1 MLRVSLHKIAFAA
14 CYGLYASEQEI
25 PNDFEVDVDVT
36 FDMLD
41 PPFLDYVL
49 VHAAVRAAFS
59 EIRER
64 QTLEHAA
71 LHIQQSVR
79 QLAGESAAE
88 VRVAV
93 RKLRPPI
100 DGQVAYSEVCV
111 GER

>member
-1 MLRVSLHKIAFAA
+1 MLRVSLHKIAFSA
-14 CYGLYASEQEI
+14 CYGLYDSEQEI
-25 PNDFEVDVDVT
+25 PNDFEVDVDVI
-36 FDMLD
+36 FEQED
-41 PPFLDYVL
+41 PPFLDYVA
-49 VHAAVRAAFS
+49 VHNVVRRTFS

-71 LHIQQSVR
+71 LRIQESLR
-79 QLAGESAAE
+79 QLAADSGAN